1 MFATPTPFLGIR
13 PNIPWASDF
22 LAALT
27 VPDTLAADTQDAALA
42 TCLDTW
48 ARASAGLAADAGY
61 QASERYCIRQSFLWK
76 IYSIFADRGLGEKAG
91 PVIYERGLDV
101 LAETAAAAQPEDQA
115 FLQAAAPQTA
125 LLEHLQAVALYYAQ
139 ALNPGML
146 DGLESF
152 SAETPPPPIVPPLV
166 LPPTS
171 PGYLC
176 TLVLKSDT
184 NAELARQFW
193 KLFMA
198 QNTLVRLVTLGRD
211 EQAREAA
218 EIADPIFFSPG
229 GAQKPGRCLWA
240 QPANLLP
247 EVHGW
252 LRNQGFA
259 QPETACCIFVRANGT
274 LSAVL
279 KKTDTID
286 DFAISDAFFNAS

>member
-13 PNIPWASDF
+13 PNIAWATDF
-22 LAALT
+22 LAALK
-27 VPDTLAADTQDAALA
+27 VPDTLAADTLDAALA
-42 TCLDTW
+42 ACLDTW
-48 ARASAGLAADAGY
+48 TRAGAGLAADAGY
-61 QASERYCIRQSFLWK
+61 QATERYCIRQSFLWK
-76 IYSIFADRGLGEKAG
+76 IYTVFVERGLGEKAA
-91 PVIYERGLDV
+91 PPIYERGLDV
-101 LAETAAAAQPEDQA
+101 LAETPAAAQPTDQA
-115 FLQAAAPQTA
+115 FLQIAPPIPA
-125 LLEHLQAVALYYAQ
+125 LLEHLHAIGLYYAQ
-139 ALNPGML
+139 ALNPATL

-152 SAETPPPPIVPPLV
+152 VAEAPPVLPPPV

-211 EQAREAA
+211 EQAREAT

-240 QPANLLP
+240 QPTSLLP
-247 EVHGW
+247 DIQEW
-252 LRNQGFA
+252 LRKQGFA
-259 QPETACCIFVRANGT
+259 HPETARCIFIRANGT

-286 DFAISDAFFNAS
+286 DFAISDEFFNAS